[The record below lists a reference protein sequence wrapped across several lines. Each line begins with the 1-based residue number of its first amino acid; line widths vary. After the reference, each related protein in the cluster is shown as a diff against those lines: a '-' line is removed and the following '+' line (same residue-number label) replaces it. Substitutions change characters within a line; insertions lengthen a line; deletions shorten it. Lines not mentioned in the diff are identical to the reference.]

1 MPTGIELSAGILT
14 GTNKPVD
21 SKYGPYT
28 STAAALAD
36 ITASLRYQG
45 LTVGIT
51 TASGVVEYW
60 FKAGVAD
67 ADFVEKTTGAVGV
80 PAGALIISK
89 TYAEL
94 KALKNASQLVSG
106 QYYKITDFQLKWWNI
121 SINDNTVKTSAYVEP
136 LNVLAISSN
145 KFSTTASSDL
155 YPTDIIYYDFES
167 VTSASWGPGD
177 LNYKPIPDFKG
188 DIFRR
193 IDPLKDIDICYDWR
207 HITVNCCRPDL
218 SQITTWSPT
227 LTFNQYDAV
236 KYNGKLFISTI
247 DNNTAE
253 TNNSFF
259 WEPFSDY
266 NEEFTYFP
274 TDESFC
280 LTLVKPVKGFTD
292 FNNYNSYL
300 SNNPNTAY
308 IFNVPPL
315 TSTRVQ
321 KYTFNDN
328 AEGVGNRSFHSASV
342 KLGLNS
348 HSNLFC
354 GYGGFT
360 DLGIRASFNIFG
372 EAYKSINAV
381 TEFQRNIIGRFVENN
396 SFGSDVRMNQFSNLF
411 TQNKLGDGII
421 YNKFSRRQMGNIFDN
436 QVIGNI
442 FCSGMDSNKFGTTII
457 GNFLRSGFQKNNL
470 SLIFCGNDLWFSFGY
485 NTTLGSFTDNNSRT
499 GSVSANT
506 FGGGCTKNSFLTFE
520 KNEIGINC
528 QNNIFPL
535 YCLVNKIAAE
545 FANNTSTSS
554 AIASGEMYYNIINM
568 AFQSNIIGS
577 VFRMNEIGTYTYGCN
592 FGNSFRRNKIT
603 NGDYNGYA
611 GGWNVV
617 GINFSSATHVA
628 NNYDKTLFK
637 NAASQLKLAY
647 YNAADQ
653 LIVTS
658 PTA

>member
-1 MPTGIELSAGILT
+1 MPTGIELSAGIVV
-14 GTNKPVD
+14 GAAKPID
-21 SKYGPYT
+21 AKYGPYA

-36 ITASLRYQG
+36 IPAATRYKG
-45 LTVGIT
+45 LTVGVET
-51 TASGVVEYW
+51 SGAVTEYW
-60 FKAGVAD
+60 FRDGTAD
-67 ADFVEKTTGAVGV
+67 ANFVEKTTASGGV
-80 PAGALIISK
+80 PEGALIISK

-94 KALKNASQLVSG
+94 KALKDASQLVPG

-136 LNVLAISSN
+136 LNVFAISSN
-145 KFSTTASSDL
+145 KFSTLASSDL
-155 YPTDIIYYDFES
+155 YPPDIIYYDFEAIS
-167 VTSASWGPGD
+167 SLSWGPGN
-177 LNYKPIPDFKG
+177 LNSNPIPDFKG

-193 IDPLKDIDICYDWR
+193 IDPIKDIDICYDWR

-218 SQITTWSPT
+218 SQITTWSPA
-227 LTFNQYDAV
+227 LTFNQYDAA

-247 DNNTAE
+247 DNNTAD
-253 TNNSFF
+253 TNNGFF

-280 LTLVKPVKGFTD
+280 LTLVKPVKGITD
-292 FNNYNSYL
+292 IYSFYSYL
-300 SNNPNTAY
+300 NTTANPY
-308 IFNVPPL
+308 IFNVPAL
-315 TSTRVQ
+315 ASSRVQ

-328 AEGVGNRSFHSASV
+328 AEAVGNRSFHSASI

-442 FCSGMDSNKFGTTII
+442 FCSGMDSNKFGTTVI
-457 GNFLRSGFQKNNL
+457 GNFLRSGFQKNNI
-470 SLIFCGNDLWFSFGY
+470 SLIFCGNDLWFSCSY
-485 NTTLGSFTDNNSRT
+485 NTTLGSFTDNKSRT
-499 GSVSANT
+499 GSLSQNT
-506 FGGGCTKNSFLTFE
+506 FGGGCE
-520 KNEIGINC
+520 KNTFSTFDRNEVGLNC
-528 QNNIFPL
+528 KNNIFPL
-535 YCLVNKIAAE
+535 YCIVNKLAAG

-554 AIASGEMYYNIINM
+554 AISNGEMYYNIINM
-568 AFQSNIIGS
+568 DFVNNIIGS
-577 VFRMNEIGTYTYGCN
+577 VFRMNEIGTYTYGCD
-592 FGNSFRRNKIT
+592 FGNTFRRNKIT

-617 GINFSSATHVA
+617 GLNFSAATHAA
-628 NNYDKTLFK
+628 NNYDKTFFK
-637 NAASQLKLAY
+637 NAASQLRLSY

-653 LIVTS
+653 LVVTS

>member
-1 MPTGIELSAGILT
+1 MPTGIELSAGIVV
-14 GTNKPVD
+14 GAANPID
-21 SKYGPYT
+21 AKYGPYAT
-28 STAAALAD
+28 TAAALAD
-36 ITASLRYQG
+36 IPAALRYKG

-60 FKAGVAD
+60 FKAGVANTD
-67 ADFVEKTTGAVGV
+67 LVEKTPGTGGV

-94 KALKNASQLVSG
+94 KALKAANQLVPG
-106 QYYKITDFQLKWWNI
+106 QWYKITDFQLKWWNI

-136 LNVLAISSN
+136 LNVLAVSSS
-145 KFSTTASSDL
+145 KLSTVASSDL
-155 YPTDIIYYDFES
+155 YPTDIIYYDFEAT
-167 VTSASWGPGD
+167 TSRSWGPGN
-177 LNYKPIPDFKG
+177 LNFNPIQDFKG

-193 IDPLKDIDICYDWR
+193 IDPIQDIDICYDWR

-236 KYNGKLFISTI
+236 KHNGKIFISTI
-247 DNNTAE
+247 DNNTAA
-253 TNNSFF
+253 TTDAFS

-280 LTLVKPVKGFTD
+280 LTLVKPVTGFTD
-292 FNNYNSYL
+292 IFNYNNYL
-300 SNNPNTAY
+300 SSNPDTAY

-328 AEGVGNRSFHSASV
+328 AEAVGNRSFHSASV
-342 KLGLNS
+342 KLGLGS

-360 DLGIRASFNIFG
+360 NLGIRASFNLLG

-381 TEFQRNIIGRFVENN
+381 AEFQRNIIGRIVESN
-396 SFGSDVRMNQFSNLF
+396 SFGSDVKANQFSSQF

-421 YNKFSRRQMGNIFDN
+421 FNKFSKRQMGNIFDN

-457 GNFLRSGFQKNNL
+457 GNFLRSGFQKNNI
-470 SLIFCGNDLWFSFGY
+470 SLIFCGNDMWFSFAY
-485 NTTLGSFTDNNSRT
+485 NTTLGSFTDNKSLN
-499 GSVSANT
+499 GSITNNA
-506 FGGGCTKNSFLTFE
+506 FGGGCAKNIFYTFE
-520 KNEIGINC
+520 RNEIGINC
-528 QNNIFPL
+528 QNNKFPL
-535 YCLVNKIAAE
+535 YCLVNKISQG
-545 FANNTSTSS
+545 FMNNTATLL
-554 AIASGEMYYNIINM
+554 AITSGEMYYNIIGM
-568 AFQSNIIGS
+568 DFQSNTIGS
-577 VFRMNEIGTYTYGCN
+577 VFRMNEIGTFTYGCN
-592 FGNSFRRNKIT
+592 FGNTFRRNKIM
-603 NGDYNGYA
+603 NGDYNSYA

-617 GINFSSATHVA
+617 NIDFSPATHVA

-637 NAASQLKLAY
+637 NAASQPRLSY

-653 LIVTS
+653 LVVTS